1 MDPITI
7 GSLIGVGKE
16 IISRVWPDPQDQAE
30 ELRKLEEL
38 RQKGDLAHLD
48 AHIKS
53 LLGQLEINKIDAS
66 SGSKFQAWWRP
77 AVGWVGA
84 VSLALMY
91 IPKAIVMTYIWT
103 YQSVVILSKWG
114 GEGAVIVPDFP
125 DLGVS
130 DIIGLLMSM
139 LGIAAMRSYDKK
151 QGTDTK
157 K

>member
-1 MDPITI
+1 MDPVTI

-16 IISRVWPDPQDQAE
+16 LIGRIWPDPQEQAE

-38 RQKGDLAHLD
+38 RQKGELSHLEAHV
-48 AHIKS
+48 KS
-53 LLGQLEINKIDAS
+53 LVGQLEINKIDAA
-66 SGSKFQAWWRP
+66 SGSKFQSWWRP

-91 IPKAIVMTYIWT
+91 IPKAIVMTYMWT
-103 YQSVVILSKWG
+103 YQSVVILSRWS
-114 GEGAVIVPDFP
+114 GEVPVAVPEFP

-151 QGTDTK
+151 QGTDTRK
-157 K
+157 

>member
-1 MDPITI
+1 MDPVTALLGI
-7 GSLIGVGKE
+7 GEAAIDK
-16 IISRVWPDPQDQAE
+16 IWPDADEAE
-30 ELRKLEEL
+30 KRKLA
-38 RQKGDLAHLD
+38 LASM
-48 AHIKS
+48 AHAGNMANLEKEVKS
-53 LLGQLEINKIDAS
+53 IVGQLEINKIDSA

-103 YQSVVILSKWG
+103 YQSIVILSRWN
-114 GEGAVIVPDFP
+114 GEGEVIIPSFP